1 MKKNLFRLLSL
12 LLVVCTVAAAFAAC
26 DLPFGKEP
34 DPTEAPHIDY
44 VSQVKLDMNS
54 STQKKAVTWGD
65 RSHIDGDTSHFEV
78 EKEFDASKL
87 MKVRYLAVNT
97 PESTG
102 QVEEWGK
109 KASNFTKEKLENAV
123 SIILESDSDQW
134 NFDGNGRYL
143 CWVWYK
149 PSEDA
154 EYRNLNIELLQEG
167 LGRSSSSADNRYGAV
182 AVEAIAQASREQLY
196 VFSKEKDPDFPYG
209 EAISVS
215 LRELRSNI
223 ESYVGQKVAV
233 EGIITSNS
241 NWEAYIEYFD
251 NETGMNFGMQ
261 IFYGYNTQLINVLA
275 KGNKVRVVG
284 VVNSFRG
291 TYQISGLKYNALR
304 PTDPANTAII
314 KESDSKYDDIIVNP
328 FPEVSAEAYTGNV
341 TLEVNEE
348 SKTFKFTELAVST
361 SISMKNLKVIDTWTT
376 VNPSASDVGAMTLTC
391 NAFDKDGNLIKDNK
405 NNAIEISVRTA
416 VLKDADGNII
426 TASAYKDKTIDVSG
440 TIEHYEGTYQIKV
453 LTPADINVH

>member
-34 DPTEAPHIDY
+34 EPTEAPHIDY

-102 QVEEWGK
+102 QVEAWGK
-109 KASNFTKEKLENAV
+109 KASQFTKEKLENAV

-149 PSEDA
+149 PSADA

-196 VFSKEKDPDFPYG
+196 VFSKDKDPDYAYND
-209 EAISVS
+209 EIQNIT
-215 LRELRSNI
+215 LRELRTNI
-223 ESYVGQKVAV
+223 ANYVDKRVSV

-241 NWEAYIEYFD
+241 NWEAYIESFD
-251 NETGMNFGMQ
+251 NETGMNFGIQ
-261 IFYGYNTQLINVLA
+261 IFYGYDTQLIKVLA

-284 VVNSFRG
+284 VVNNFYG
-291 TYQISGLKYNALR
+291 TYQISDLQYDAMD
-304 PTDPANTAII
+304 PSDPANTAII
-314 KESDSKYDDIIVNP
+314 KETNPKYDDIIVNP

-348 SKTFKFTELAVST
+348 NKTFKFTEIAVST
-361 SISMKNLKVIDTWTT
+361 SISMKNLVVTSVYTT
-376 VNPSASDVGAMTLTC
+376 TNPSASDVGAMTLTC
-391 NAFDKDGNLIKDNK
+391 QVDGKT
-405 NNAIEISVRTA
+405 ISVRTA

-426 TASAYKDKTIDVSG
+426 TASAYKNKTIDVSG
-440 TIEHYEGTYQIKV
+440 TIEHYEGSYQIKV

>member
-1 MKKNLFRLLSL
+1 MKKNLFRFLSL

-34 DPTEAPHIDY
+34 DPTEAPHVDY
-44 VSQVKLDMNS
+44 VAMAKLDMNS
-54 STQKKAVTWGD
+54 STKKKEVTWGE
-65 RSHIDGDTSHFEV
+65 RSHIDGDTTHFEV
-78 EKEFDASKL
+78 EKDFDASKL

-109 KASNFTKEKLENAV
+109 KASQFTKEKLSNAA
-123 SIILESDSDQW
+123 SIILESDSNQW

-149 PSEDA
+149 PSADA

-167 LGRSSSSADNRYGAV
+167 LGRSSSAGDGRYGSIAV
-182 AVEAIAQASREQLY
+182 DAIAQASREQLY

-209 EAISVS
+209 EALSIS

-223 ESYVGQKVAV
+223 ENYVGQKVAV

-241 NWEAYIEYFD
+241 NWEAYIESFD

-261 IFYGYNTQLINVLA
+261 IFYGYNTQLIKVLA

-284 VVNSFRG
+284 VVSNFYG
-291 TYQISGLKYNALR
+291 TYQISGLKYDAMSPN
-304 PTDPANTAII
+304 DPANTAII
-314 KESDSKYDDIIVNP
+314 KETNPKYDDIIVNP
-328 FPEVSAEAYTGNV
+328 FPEVSAQAYAGNV

-348 SKTFKFTELAVST
+348 NKTFTFTELAVST
-361 SISMKNLKVIDTWTT
+361 SISMKNLVVTKVYTT
-376 VNPSASDVGAMTLTC
+376 TNPTASDVGAMTLTC
-391 NAFDKDGNLIKDNK
+391 QVDGKT
-405 NNAIEISVRTA
+405 ISVRTA

-426 TASAYKDKTIDVSG
+426 TASAYKDKTIDVKG
-440 TIEHYEGTYQIKV
+440 VIEHYEGSYQIKV
-453 LTPADINVH
+453 LTPADINVHEN